1 MIRSSWI
8 GKLHWTSNQVSSSG
22 EVRENTVYVMRSIRG
37 ATGAAITN
45 QIDDAALTVAVR
57 RAERGLRLNQE
68 DPENK
73 FGDRS
78 IETYLHP
85 HIWSDA
91 TYYLKPESRAAVARD
106 LVSSAAAA
114 GVMSFGSIDV
124 SAHGV
129 GAIDPAGHVMY
140 YPYTQAQ
147 CSITVRDEAASGS
160 GWAGVD
166 FSDWWRIDGH
176 KLAAIALN
184 KCITSRN
191 PVAIEPGRYTTI
203 LEPQA
208 VCDIMAPL
216 LDNVMNRGMAEGPP
230 GIGPFARRSGE
241 SRIGEKIFDERITIS
256 ADPMDPDLGFPPF
269 APFSFTEIYH
279 PVTWFERGVLN
290 ALAYSRDYAI
300 RKLGRNT
307 GLPNSGAFRISG
319 GDMSIDRMIATTQR
333 GLLVTRFSNVEL
345 VDINSMMLTGYTRD
359 GVWLIQDGKISRA
372 LKNLRFQESPLFVF
386 NNLAELGPS
395 QRVFHP
401 ESPAVVPPAK
411 VRDFNFTGLVDIV

>member
-1 MIRSSWI
+1 
-8 GKLHWTSNQVSSSG
+8 
-22 EVRENTVYVMRSIRG
+22 
-37 ATGAAITN
+37 
-45 QIDDAALTVAVR
+45 
-57 RAERGLRLNQE
+57 
-68 DPENK
+68 
-73 FGDRS
+73 
-78 IETYLHP
+78 
-85 HIWSDA
+85 
-91 TYYLKPESRAAVARD
+91 
-106 LVSSAAAA
+106 
-114 GVMSFGSIDV
+114 
-124 SAHGV
+124 
-129 GAIDPAGHVMY
+129 
-140 YPYTQAQ
+140 
-147 CSITVRDEAASGS
+147 
-160 GWAGVD
+160 
-166 FSDWWRIDGH
+166 
-176 KLAAIALN
+176 
-184 KCITSRN
+184 
-191 PVAIEPGRYTTI
+191 
-203 LEPQA
+203 
-208 VCDIMAPL
+208 
-216 LDNVMNRGMAEGPP
+216 MAEGPP